1 MRITGDYKKNKMQS
15 GTSTLR
21 EATENAPTTTGFYT
35 IILET
40 EKVYMGV
47 AEKGLRQE
55 FIELYNGFHLDG
67 ETASVKIYENR
78 DNIVVD
84 WAEEYS
90 VENAKEYVEKVV
102 STEQLAWN
110 K

>member
-21 EATENAPTTTGFYT
+21 EASEEAPKTPGFYT
-35 IILET
+35 IILQT

-47 AEKGLRQE
+47 AESGLREE
-55 FIELYNGFHLDG
+55 FIRLYNGFHLDA

-84 WAEEYS
+84 WVEEYS
-90 VENAKEYVEKVV
+90 LENAKEYVDKVV
-102 STEQLAWN
+102 ATEQFAWN